1 MYPNGADFTG
11 DLAKAKEELA
21 ACGQPN
27 GFSTNMA
34 YRTNSTH
41 PQRAAAFQE
50 ALARVGIKVTLK
62 GSEPDTYFS
71 QFIGITSSVVKNKFG
86 LADSGWGAD
95 YPTTNGFWFALAHG
109 KANNP
114 SGSDSNY
121 VDLNDPKV
129 NGFLDEAL
137 AAKPDKWTQIG
148 RQLDE
153 QLMTDAVLVPM
164 FWGKRF
170 YYRNQRLTNVCS
182 TNFFGLYDWVNIGV
196 SDGT

>member
-1 MYPNGADFTG
+1 MYPDGADFTG
-11 DLAKAKEELA
+11 DLAKAKQELA
-21 ACGQPN
+21 ACGHPT

-34 YRTNSTH
+34 YRTNGTH
-41 PQRAAAFQE
+41 PQRAAALQE

-62 GSEPDTYFS
+62 GSEPDTYYS

-86 LADSGWGAD
+86 LADSGWAAD

-129 NGFLDEAL
+129 NGFLDQAL
-137 AAKPDKWTQIG
+137 AAKPDQWNQIG
-148 RQLDE
+148 RQLDD
-153 QLMTDAVLVPM
+153 QLMTDAVFVPM
-164 FWGKRF
+164 FWSKSV
-170 YYRNQRLTNVCS
+170 YWRNQRLTNVYS
-182 TNFFGLYDWVNIGV
+182 TNFFGLYDWVNM
-196 SDGT
+196 GTGGA